1 MRSRHGLRFWAR
13 SRAGIASPD
22 ARAFPAGARRTR
34 LVRIAFAGAAVALL
48 LAAAS
53 SARDLE
59 TRERGLLPT
68 DTVGVVV
75 VDLSLSIADED
86 YNIVRRALS
95 RLIAED
101 ARIGLVVFSDAPY
114 ELLPPGTPASE
125 MRPML
130 RLLIPPRLGQPVN
143 PWTQTFRAG
152 TRISAAL
159 ELARAMLERDGVEK
173 GSILLVSD
181 LDTAPD
187 DVSALAR
194 TVEELRHSAI
204 ELRVVALAPSSDAQL
219 IFGGLL
225 DKDRFTAPSDLVET
239 AGSSVATTRL
249 PLALLVLGGLFFIA
263 LAAHERFGARLTLAR
278 AAAIRGTNT

>member
-1 MRSRHGLRFWAR
+1 MRSRHGLRFWSR
-13 SRAGIASPD
+13 SRGVIDSLD

-53 SARDLE
+53 SARNLE

-68 DTVGVVV
+68 GTVGVAV
-75 VDLSLSIADED
+75 VDLSLSILDED
-86 YNIVRRALS
+86 YNTVRRALS
-95 RLIAED
+95 TLIAED
-101 ARIGLVVFSDAPY
+101 ARIGLVVFSDAAY

-130 RLLIPPRLGQPVN
+130 RLLVPPRLGPPVN

-152 TRISAAL
+152 TRISSAL
-159 ELARAMLERDGVEK
+159 ELARAMLERDGVKK

-187 DVSALAR
+187 DVPALAR
-194 TVEELRHSAI
+194 TVEALRGSEI

-219 IFGGLL
+219 LFEGLL
-225 DKDRFTAPSDLVET
+225 EKDRFAAPSDLVET
-239 AGSSVATTRL
+239 AGSSVATTRV
-249 PLALLVLGGLFFIA
+249 PLALLVLGGLFFVA
-263 LAAHERFGARLTLAR
+263 LAAHERFGVRLALGR
-278 AAAIRGTNT
+278 AATTREARS